1 MLGCSRV
8 FVTGVAGF
16 VGSYTVD
23 RLLSEGLEVVVL
35 DDLRSERLQNVSP
48 RKRRDGRRD
57 F

>member
-8 FVTGVAGF
+8 LVTGGAGF
-16 VGSYTVD
+16 VGSYTVN